1 MRSLILSLLVGVSA
15 PAWAQDAEPA
25 TATPEA
31 TVSDPTAEVSAI
43 TFGGPEPVVI
53 DTADGR
59 HVFTAELA
67 TTPEQLERGL
77 MWRETLDPDAGMLFH
92 YSPPRRTAMWMENTL
107 IDLDLVFIAPDG
119 EIVKIVGHAQAGS
132 RRSLASDAA
141 VSGVLELAAGRT
153 FELGIR
159 PGDTVRHAFF
169 GNVDEGADDVAPAP
183 EEAAGETAEDMDA
196 GTADAPD
203 TDTPAQDTPE
213 DAQ

>member
-1 MRSLILSLLVGVSA
+1 MRSLILSLLVGLSA

-25 TATPEA
+25 AATPDT
-31 TVSDPTAEVSAI
+31 TVSGPTAEVSAI
-43 TFGGPEPVVI
+43 AFGGPEPVVI
-53 DTADGR
+53 DSADGR

-67 TTPEQLERGL
+67 TTPDQLERGL

-92 YSPPRRTAMWMENTL
+92 YAPPRRTAMWMENTL

-132 RRSLASDAA
+132 RRSLASDAVVA
-141 VSGVLELAAGRT
+141 GVLELPAGRT

-169 GNVDEGADDVAPAP
+169 GNVDEGADDAAPAA
-183 EEAAGETAEDMDA
+183 EETAEETSEDTDAEAAGE
-196 GTADAPD
+196 ADA
-203 TDTPAQDTPE
+203 DTPAQDTPE

>member
-25 TATPEA
+25 AATPDA
-31 TVSDPTAEVSAI
+31 TISDPTAEVYTI

-53 DTADGR
+53 DGADGR

-92 YSPPRRTAMWMENTL
+92 YAPPRRTAMWMENTL

-132 RRSLASDAA
+132 RRSLASDAV

-169 GNVDEGADDVAPAP
+169 GNVDEGADDAAPAP
-183 EEAAGETAEDMDA
+183 EETAEDMDA
-196 GTADAPD
+196 GTAGEPD